1 MFDTITPLP
10 PGETLLVTLRL
21 AGSISARAGREL
33 QQQRIA
39 AQELARAAAT
49 PAEAQ
54 AAHRRAEKRFFADFD
69 ALLDAATVGGG
80 YLEKEKI
87 AEAVAGELLMLEE
100 QGLRVYCFVLTF
112 NHLHAVLHQPAGRS
126 LSLYKAVELL
136 HQRTAGQARRILRN
150 QLPREADF
158 WQPGFHEL
166 PVLDA
171 AELTRLQQYLLGH
184 AARLRLPP
192 RYHDWPYCYQAP
204 AAR

>member
-1 MFDTITPLP
+1 MNTLAQ
-10 PGETLLVTLRL
+10 TLLVTLRL
-21 AGSISARAGREL
+21 AGSIPARAGREL
-33 QQQRIA
+33 QQQRVASQQA
-39 AQELARAAAT
+39 AREAAT

-54 AAHRRAEKRFFADFD
+54 AAHRRAEKQFFAGFD

-100 QGLRVYCFVLTF
+100 QGLRVPCFAMTF
-112 NHLHAVLHQPAGRS
+112 NHVHAALHQPAGHA

-136 HQRTAGQARRILRN
+136 HQRTAQQARRILRG

-158 WQPGFHEL
+158 WHPSAHEL
-166 PVLDA
+166 PILDA
-171 AELTRLQQYLLGH
+171 AELARVRAYLLGH

-192 RYHDWPYCYQAP
+192 CYHDWPYQYAAP
-204 AAR
+204 AWP